1 VTRLD
6 DAALARLREAVL
18 EPDLSGTRY
27 RLLEVAGRGGMGT
40 VYVVEDTA
48 LSRKVALKVLELP
61 GGPLEPRLRREAQ
74 VLARLEH
81 PGMVPVHDVGTLPD
95 GRAWYTMKLVDGER
109 LDRYLKEG
117 VSLAERLRLFL
128 RICEAVAFAHA
139 QGVLHRDLKPQNVMI
154 GAFGE
159 VLVLDWGLAKLQ
171 GEDDRGA
178 RLGTDGFISPEQAAG
193 AGVDERADVYSL
205 GALLRSMLAGP
216 APNRVEAIA
225 RKATAA
231 DRTLRYPSVRAL
243 ADDVSRYLDGAAVS
257 AFPEGPLR
265 RAARLASR
273 HRVALGIVL
282 AYLVGRSVMFFFV
295 GR

>member
-1 VTRLD
+1 MFWGLRIFRPILERCAERRMKVEFFVHYLLFR
-6 DAALARLREAVL
+6 AALAGS
-18 EPDLSGTRY
+18 P
-27 RLLEVAGRGGMGT
+27 
-40 VYVVEDTA
+40 
-48 LSRKVALKVLELP
+48 
-61 GGPLEPRLRREAQ
+61 
-74 VLARLEH
+74 
-81 PGMVPVHDVGTLPD
+81 
-95 GRAWYTMKLVDGER
+95 
-109 LDRYLKEG
+109 
-117 VSLAERLRLFL
+117 
-128 RICEAVAFAHA
+128 
-139 QGVLHRDLKPQNVMI
+139 
-154 GAFGE
+154 
-159 VLVLDWGLAKLQ
+159 KLQ

-205 GALLRSMLAGP
+205 GALLRSMLAAP

-231 DRTLRYPSVRAL
+231 DRILRYPSVRAL